1 MGSIASAS
9 HNRGAAP
16 TGPRRNF
23 AILSPAFLDELRAR
37 ITLSTIVGRSVRL
50 TKAGNEYKACCPFH
64 QEKTPSFWV
73 NDQKAFYH
81 CFGCGAHGDA
91 IRFLTETSGLSFM
104 DAVKELADA
113 AGMELPK
120 PEPAEV
126 ARQQRS
132 AGLID
137 VTEAAARHFEQ
148 SLAGA
153 AGAAARSYLDQR
165 GVSPE
170 TRTAFRV
177 GFAPDERNGVGK
189 ALAETGT
196 ERLVEAGLLIQVEDK
211 APYDRFRGRVMIPIR
226 DPRGRVIAFGGRIL
240 GPGEPKYLNSPDT
253 PLFDKGR
260 VLFNLD
266 RAAPA
271 SRQTGRLLVVEG
283 YMDVLALDQAGIREA
298 VAPMGT
304 AITEQQ
310 LELLWRQVDEPILC
324 FDGDS
329 AGMRAAGRAAER
341 ALPQLSPG
349 KQLRIAL
356 LPDKQDP
363 DDFIRNRG
371 REAFE
376 QLLSA
381 ALPLAEFVYA
391 TERAKIDPVR
401 PEQRAILR
409 KRLEE
414 VAQSCTDRLVGD
426 EFARSFRSLFND
438 EFGWKKEHRKAILSA
453 AIRTSPRVAPDLAA
467 SIVRST
473 LHGLTRFPE
482 LISEHLG
489 EIAGL
494 KIDNGP
500 MARWREALMDF
511 ALSER
516 DLDGDG
522 LATMLG
528 TVLLPEMLQWDIQ
541 SDLRFGFM
549 RQSNLAERSMSQLR
563 ALIRHLGDEQGLGTE
578 AKELDEAA
586 LADAAGDDYERIA
599 ADLQQV
605 RSARASLLQRSAE
618 WDLDLE
624 QAI

>member
-9 HNRGAAP
+9 PNRGATPSGA
-16 TGPRRNF
+16 RRNF
-23 AILSPAFLDELRAR
+23 ALLSPAFLDELRAR
-37 ITLSTIVGRSVRL
+37 IALSAVVGRSVRL

-104 DAVKELADA
+104 DAVKQLAES
-113 AGMELPK
+113 AGMGLPT
-120 PEPAEV
+120 PEPAEI

-132 AGLID
+132 AGLVD

-153 AGAAARSYLDQR
+153 AGGAARSYLDQR
-165 GVSPE
+165 GISAE

-189 ALAETGT
+189 ALAEAGT

-304 AITEQQ
+304 ALTEHQ

-329 AGMRAAGRAAER
+329 AGKRAAARAAER
-341 ALPQLSPG
+341 ALPLLSPG
-349 KQLRIAL
+349 KQLRFAL
-356 LPDKQDP
+356 LPEKQDP
-363 DDFIRNRG
+363 DDFIRTRG
-371 REAFE
+371 RDAFE
-376 QLLSA
+376 QLLAA
-381 ALPLAEFVYA
+381 ALPLAEFAYA
-391 TERAKIDPVR
+391 SERAKIDPVR
-401 PEQRAILR
+401 PEQRAGLR

-414 VAQSCTDRLVGD
+414 LAQSCGDRLVAD
-426 EFARSFRSLFND
+426 EFARSFRRMFND
-438 EFGWKKEHRKAILSA
+438 EFAWRPEHRKAILSA
-453 AIRTSPRVAPDLAA
+453 AIRTSPRIAPDLA
-467 SIVRST
+467 RSPLRSA
-473 LHGLTRFPE
+473 LHGLTRFPQLVAE
-482 LISEHLG
+482 NLHALG
-489 EIAGL
+489 AL
-494 KIDNGP
+494 RIDHP
-500 MARWREALMDF
+500 DLARWRETLIEAALTNP
-511 ALSER
+511 
-516 DLDGDG
+516 DLDEDG
-522 LATMLG
+522 LAAILQIN
-528 TVLLPEMLQWDIQ
+528 LLPETLQWDVQ

-549 RQSNLAERSMSQLR
+549 RGSEPVERSVAQLR
-563 ALIRHLGDEQGLGTE
+563 ALVRHLGEEQGLGTQGM
-578 AKELDEAA
+578 ELDEAA

>member
-9 HNRGAAP
+9 QTRSAAP
-16 TGPRRNF
+16 AGARRNF

-50 TKAGNEYKACCPFH
+50 AKAGNEYKACCPFH

-153 AGAAARSYLDQR
+153 SGAAARSYLDQR

-177 GFAPDERNGVGK
+177 GFAPDERNGVAK
-189 ALAETGT
+189 ALAEAGT
-196 ERLVEAGLLIQVEDK
+196 ERLVEAGLLIQIEDK

-240 GPGEPKYLNSPDT
+240 GAGEPKYLNSPDT

-304 AITEQQ
+304 ALTEQQ

-329 AGMRAAGRAAER
+329 AGARAASRAAER
-341 ALPQLSPG
+341 ALPLLSPG

-356 LPDKQDP
+356 LPEKQDP
-363 DDFIRNRG
+363 DDFIRKRG
-371 REAFE
+371 RDAFE

-401 PEQRAILR
+401 PEQRAGLR

-414 VAQSCTDRLVGD
+414 LAQSCGDRLVAD
-426 EFARSFRSLFND
+426 EFGRSFRRMFND
-438 EFGWKKEHRKAILSA
+438 EFAWKPEHRRAILGA
-453 AIRTSPRVAPDLAA
+453 AIRTSPRIAPDLA
-467 SIVRST
+467 RSPLRSA
-473 LHGLTRFPE
+473 LHGLTRFPQLVGE
-482 LISEHLG
+482 NLHMLG
-489 EIAGL
+489 AMR
-494 KIDNGP
+494 IDHP
-500 MARWREALMDF
+500 DLARWREALVEA
-511 ALSER
+511 ALTSP
-516 DLDGDG
+516 DLDEDG
-522 LATMLG
+522 LAAILQIN
-528 TVLLPEMLQWDIQ
+528 LLPETLQWDVQ
-541 SDLRFGFM
+541 SDLRFGFL
-549 RQSNLAERSMSQLR
+549 RGSEAPERSTTQLR
-563 ALIRHLGDEQGLGTE
+563 ALVRHLGEEQGLTTQGV
-578 AKELDEAA
+578 ELDKAA